1 MMWKRMFFVVF
12 VFLIFQFGVLN
23 SQEKKFQSVGVKKD
37 TSVVEK
43 GKVKKPGS
51 PLSTGAGFLISDDPS
66 ATPDASAILD
76 VKVTGATKKGV
87 LIPRMTASERLSIS
101 SPAVGLLVYQTD
113 GTPGFYYWD
122 GSVWQRLS
130 LSGEGALPSGSAG
143 QTLRH
148 DGTSWVASSLIYN
161 DGTRVGIG
169 TTSPTGAKLH
179 ILGSSGEPSLRLT
192 GSNGFEAGVF
202 FQNTTSG
209 TGRTYSIYSANT
221 GVLTIGDETAS
232 QVRIAIDPTGKVGI
246 GTASPSYTLD
256 VSGSAR
262 VSGLATGGLPRVV
275 LSNNDGSLSTSGAGT
290 NGQVLTWTS
299 TGPAWSIPEMD
310 VASTIWGATGTTAAK
325 PTVGAILISPIYIP
339 ARITVNQIRLRV
351 TTALG
356 AAGDVGVYDANGN
369 LVLNGGAGSLTT
381 AVGVKI
387 IVPQQVNRTLNPG
400 QYYVAITWNST
411 TGVIA
416 GANLGATSAMDRTGY
431 ISTGGG
437 NVLPA
442 TINLNTINPT
452 PYIYYVSLNR

>member
-1 MMWKRMFFVVF
+1 MMCKRMFFVLI

-23 SQEKKFQSVGVKKD
+23 SQEKKFQNVGVKKD

-179 ILGSSGEPSLRLT
+179 ILGSSGEPGLRLT
-192 GSNGFEAGVF
+192 GSTGFEAGVF
-202 FQNTTSG
+202 FENT
-209 TGRTYSIYSANT
+209 TGRTYSIYSTNA
-221 GVLTIGDETAS
+221 GILTIGDETAS

-262 VSGLATGGLPRVV
+262 VSGLATGGLPQVV
-275 LSNNDGSLSTSGAGT
+275 LSNNDGSLSASGAGT
-290 NGQVLTWTS
+290 DGQVLTWTS

-310 VASTIWGATGTTAAK
+310 VASTIWGAIGATAAK
-325 PTVGAILISPIYIP
+325 PTAGAILISPIYIP

-381 AVGVKI
+381 AAGVKTI
-387 IVPQQVNRTLNPG
+387 IPQQVNRTLNPG

-416 GANLGATSAMDRTGY
+416 GANLGLADAMYRTGY

>member
-1 MMWKRMFFVVF
+1 MMWKRMFFVVI

-23 SQEKKFQSVGVKKD
+23 SQEKKFQNVEVKKD
-37 TSVVEK
+37 TSVIEK

-169 TTSPTGAKLH
+169 TTSPTGARLH

-192 GSNGFEAGVF
+192 GSTGFEAGVF
-202 FQNTTSG
+202 FENT
-209 TGRTYSIYSANT
+209 TGRTYSIYSTNA

-262 VSGLATGGLPRVV
+262 VSGLATGGLPQVIF
-275 LSNNDGSLSTSGAGT
+275 SNNDGSLSTSGAGT

-299 TGPAWSIPEMD
+299 TGPVWSIPEMD
-310 VASTIWGATGTTAAK
+310 VASTIWGAIGATAAK

-351 TTALG
+351 TTA
-356 AAGDVGVYDANGN
+356 AAGVTGDVGVYDANGN
-369 LVLNGGAGSLTT
+369 LVLNGGANSLNMAT
-381 AVGVKI
+381 AGVKI

-411 TGVIA
+411 AGVIA
-416 GANLGATSAMDRTGY
+416 GANLGLANAMYRTGY

-437 NVLPA
+437 TVLPA
-442 TINLNTINPT
+442 TIDLNAIT
-452 PYIYYVSLNR
+452 PWLYIFYVSLNR

>member
-1 MMWKRMFFVVF
+1 MMWKRMFFVGF

-23 SQEKKFQSVGVKKD
+23 SQEKKIQSVEVKKD
-37 TSVVEK
+37 TSVIEK

-101 SPAVGLLVYQTD
+101 SPAVGLLVYQTN

-130 LSGEGALPSGSAG
+130 LTGEGALPSGSAG

-161 DGTRVGIG
+161 DGTRIGIG

-179 ILGSSGEPSLRLT
+179 ILGSSGEPGLRLT
-192 GSNGFEAGVF
+192 GSTGFEAGVF
-202 FQNTTSG
+202 FENT
-209 TGRTYSIYSANT
+209 TGRTYSIYSTNS
-221 GVLTIGDETAS
+221 GILTIGDETAS

-299 TGPAWSIPEMD
+299 TGPAWSSGSYNMG
-310 VASTIWGATGTTAAK
+310 SRTYLTQSLTATGTGATWIVPAGRYYMWASGNNVQLQVLDSGGTWR
-325 PTVGAILISPIYIP
+325 TVGTLPLATGTVSGLIISDGVNLRLNNGSGASRTVYLISL
-339 ARITVNQIRLRV
+339 Q
-351 TTALG
+351 
-356 AAGDVGVYDANGN
+356 
-369 LVLNGGAGSLTT
+369 
-381 AVGVKI
+381 
-387 IVPQQVNRTLNPG
+387 
-400 QYYVAITWNST
+400 
-411 TGVIA
+411 
-416 GANLGATSAMDRTGY
+416 
-431 ISTGGG
+431 
-437 NVLPA
+437 
-442 TINLNTINPT
+442 
-452 PYIYYVSLNR
+452 

>member
-1 MMWKRMFFVVF
+1 MMWKRMFFVGF

-23 SQEKKFQSVGVKKD
+23 SQEKKFQNVEVKKD

-148 DGTSWVASSLIYN
+148 DGTNWVASSLIYN

-179 ILGSSGEPSLRLT
+179 IWGSSGEPSLRLT

-202 FQNTTSG
+202 FENTT
-209 TGRTYSIYSANT
+209 GRIYSIYSTNS
-221 GVLTIGDETAS
+221 GILTIGDETAS

-310 VASTIWGATGTTAAK
+310 VASTIWGATGATAAK

-381 AVGVKI
+381 AAGVKTI
-387 IVPQQVNRTLNPG
+387 IPQQVNRTLNPG

>member
-1 MMWKRMFFVVF
+1 MWKRMFFVVI

-23 SQEKKFQSVGVKKD
+23 SQEKKFQNVEVKKD

-43 GKVKKPGS
+43 GKVKKPGF

-130 LSGEGALPSGSAG
+130 LSGEGALPSGSTG

-202 FQNTTSG
+202 FENT
-209 TGRTYSIYSANT
+209 TGRTYSIYSTNA

-262 VSGLATGGLPRVV
+262 VSDLATGGLPQVV
-275 LSNNDGSLSTSGAGT
+275 FSNNDGSLSTSGAGT

-310 VASTIWGATGTTAAK
+310 VASTIWGAIGATAAK
-325 PTVGAILISPIYIP
+325 PTNTAILISPIYIP

-369 LVLNGGAGSLTT
+369 LVLNGGANSLTT
-381 AVGVKI
+381 TAGVKI

-416 GANLGATSAMDRTGY
+416 GVNLGVANAMYRTGY

-437 NVLPA
+437 TVLPA
-442 TINLNTINPT
+442 TIDLNAIT
-452 PYIYYVSLNR
+452 PWLYIFYVSLNR

>member
-1 MMWKRMFFVVF
+1 MMWKRMIFVVI

-23 SQEKKFQSVGVKKD
+23 SQEKKFQNVEVKKD
-37 TSVVEK
+37 TSVIEK

-202 FQNTTSG
+202 FENTT
-209 TGRTYSIYSANT
+209 GRIYSIYSTNS
-221 GVLTIGDETAS
+221 GILTIGDETAS

-256 VSGSAR
+256 VIGYAR
-262 VSGLATGGLPRVV
+262 VSKLATDGLPQVV
-275 LSNNDGSLSTSGAGT
+275 FSNNDGSLSTSGAGT
-290 NGQVLTWTS
+290 DGQVLTWTS
-299 TGPAWSIPEMD
+299 TGPAWSYNPFVVTILAGNANLTWSNMPNTLTELP
-310 VASTIWGATGTTAAK
+310 VAPRYRTRVDLSNVTQ
-325 PTVGAILISPIYIP
+325 
-339 ARITVNQIRLRV
+339 ARITVV
-351 TTALG
+351 VMVAG
-356 AAGDVGVYDANGN
+356 AATARLAVQYSTDQVTWNYLDGFSGPFVNINTTGLQVSSWVNISSGARGDVYLRIVGLNGN
-369 LVLNGGAGSLTT
+369 GAS
-381 AVGVKI
+381 
-387 IVPQQVNRTLNPG
+387 PQFGL
-400 QYYVAITWNST
+400 IT
-411 TGVIA
+411 VQF
-416 GANLGATSAMDRTGY
+416 R
-431 ISTGGG
+431 
-437 NVLPA
+437 
-442 TINLNTINPT
+442 
-452 PYIYYVSLNR
+452 

>member
-1 MMWKRMFFVVF
+1 
-12 VFLIFQFGVLN
+12 
-23 SQEKKFQSVGVKKD
+23 
-37 TSVVEK
+37 
-43 GKVKKPGS
+43 
-51 PLSTGAGFLISDDPS
+51 
-66 ATPDASAILD
+66 
-76 VKVTGATKKGV
+76 
-87 LIPRMTASERLSIS
+87 MTASERLSIS

-169 TTSPTGAKLH
+169 TTSPTGARLH

-192 GSNGFEAGVF
+192 GSTGFEAGVF
-202 FQNTTSG
+202 FENT
-209 TGRTYSIYSANT
+209 TGRTYSIYSTNA

-262 VSGLATGGLPRVV
+262 VSGLATGGLPQVIF
-275 LSNNDGSLSTSGAGT
+275 SNNDGSLSTSGAGT

-299 TGPAWSIPEMD
+299 TGPVWSIPEMD
-310 VASTIWGATGTTAAK
+310 VASTIWGAIGATAAK

-351 TTALG
+351 TTA
-356 AAGDVGVYDANGN
+356 AAGVTGDVGVYDANGN
-369 LVLNGGAGSLTT
+369 LVLNGGANSLNMAT
-381 AVGVKI
+381 AGVKI

-411 TGVIA
+411 AGVIA
-416 GANLGATSAMDRTGY
+416 GANLGLANAMYRTGY

-437 NVLPA
+437 TVLPA
-442 TINLNTINPT
+442 TIDLNAIT
-452 PYIYYVSLNR
+452 PWLYIFYVSLNR

>member
-1 MMWKRMFFVVF
+1 MWKRMFFVGF

-23 SQEKKFQSVGVKKD
+23 SQEKKFQNVEVKKD

-130 LSGEGALPSGSAG
+130 LTGEGALPSGSAG

-179 ILGSSGEPSLRLT
+179 ILGASGEPGLRLT

-202 FQNTTSG
+202 FENTTSV
-209 TGRTYSIYSANT
+209 TGRTYSIYSTNS
-221 GVLTIGDETAS
+221 GILTIGDETAS

-262 VSGLATGGLPRVV
+262 VSGLATGGLPQVV
-275 LSNNDGSLSTSGAGT
+275 FSNNDGSLSTSGAGT

-299 TGPAWSIPEMD
+299 TGPAWSSGSYNMGSRTYLTQSLGIGATWIVPAGRYYMW
-310 VASTIWGATGTTAAK
+310 ASGNNVQLQVLDSGGTWRTVGTLPLATGTVSGLIISDGVNLRLNNVSGANR
-325 PTVGAILISPIYIP
+325 TVFLISL
-339 ARITVNQIRLRV
+339 Q
-351 TTALG
+351 
-356 AAGDVGVYDANGN
+356 
-369 LVLNGGAGSLTT
+369 
-381 AVGVKI
+381 
-387 IVPQQVNRTLNPG
+387 
-400 QYYVAITWNST
+400 
-411 TGVIA
+411 
-416 GANLGATSAMDRTGY
+416 
-431 ISTGGG
+431 
-437 NVLPA
+437 
-442 TINLNTINPT
+442 
-452 PYIYYVSLNR
+452 

>member
-1 MMWKRMFFVVF
+1 MWKRMFFVVIA
-12 VFLIFQFGVLN
+12 FLIFQFGVLN
-23 SQEKKFQSVGVKKD
+23 SQEKKFQNVEVKKD

-43 GKVKKPGS
+43 GKVKKPGF
-51 PLSTGAGFLISDDPS
+51 PLSIGAGFLISDDPS

-169 TTSPTGAKLH
+169 TTSPTGARLH
-179 ILGSSGEPSLRLT
+179 ILGSSGEPGLRLT
-192 GSNGFEAGVF
+192 GSTGFEAGVF
-202 FQNTTSG
+202 FENTTSV
-209 TGRTYSIYSANT
+209 TGRTYSIYSTNA

-262 VSGLATGGLPRVV
+262 VSGLATGGLPQVV
-275 LSNNDGSLSTSGAGT
+275 FSNNDGSLSTSGAGT

-299 TGPAWSIPEMD
+299 TGPAWSYNPFVVTILAGNANLTWTNMP
-310 VASTIWGATGTTAAK
+310 VALTELAGVTRYRTRVDLTNV
-325 PTVGAILISPIYIP
+325 TQ
-339 ARITVNQIRLRV
+339 ARITVVVMVAGATNARLAVQYSTDQV
-351 TTALG
+351 TWNYLDGSSGPFVNINSTGLQVSSWVNITAGARGDVYLRIVGLNGDG
-356 AAGDVGVYDANGN
+356 AAD
-369 LVLNGGAGSLTT
+369 
-381 AVGVKI
+381 
-387 IVPQQVNRTLNPG
+387 PQFGL
-400 QYYVAITWNST
+400 IT
-411 TGVIA
+411 VQF
-416 GANLGATSAMDRTGY
+416 R
-431 ISTGGG
+431 
-437 NVLPA
+437 
-442 TINLNTINPT
+442 
-452 PYIYYVSLNR
+452 

>member
-1 MMWKRMFFVVF
+1 MMWKRMFFVGF

-23 SQEKKFQSVGVKKD
+23 SQEKKFQNVEVKKD

-179 ILGSSGEPSLRLT
+179 ILGSSGEPGLRLT
-192 GSNGFEAGVF
+192 GSTGFEAGVF
-202 FQNTTSG
+202 FENT
-209 TGRTYSIYSANT
+209 TGRTYSIYSTNS
-221 GVLTIGDETAS
+221 GILTIGDETAS

-299 TGPAWSIPEMD
+299 TGPAWSSGSYNMG
-310 VASTIWGATGTTAAK
+310 SRTYLTQSLTATGTGATWIVPAGRYYMWASGNNVQLQVLDSGGTWR
-325 PTVGAILISPIYIP
+325 TVGTLPLATGTVSGLIISDGVNLRLNNGSGASRTVYLISL
-339 ARITVNQIRLRV
+339 Q
-351 TTALG
+351 
-356 AAGDVGVYDANGN
+356 
-369 LVLNGGAGSLTT
+369 
-381 AVGVKI
+381 
-387 IVPQQVNRTLNPG
+387 
-400 QYYVAITWNST
+400 
-411 TGVIA
+411 
-416 GANLGATSAMDRTGY
+416 
-431 ISTGGG
+431 
-437 NVLPA
+437 
-442 TINLNTINPT
+442 
-452 PYIYYVSLNR
+452 

>member
-1 MMWKRMFFVVF
+1 MMWKRMFFVGF

-23 SQEKKFQSVGVKKD
+23 SQEKKFQNVEVKKD
-37 TSVVEK
+37 TSVIEK

-169 TTSPTGAKLH
+169 TTSPTGARLH
-179 ILGSSGEPSLRLT
+179 ILGSSGEPGLRLT
-192 GSNGFEAGVF
+192 GSTGFEAGVF
-202 FQNTTSG
+202 FENT
-209 TGRTYSIYSANT
+209 TGRTYSIYSTNS
-221 GVLTIGDETAS
+221 GILTIGDETAS

-262 VSGLATGGLPRVV
+262 VSGLATGGLPQVV
-275 LSNNDGSLSTSGAGT
+275 FSNNDGSLSTSGAGT

-299 TGPAWSIPEMD
+299 TGPAWYIPEMD
-310 VASTIWGATGTTAAK
+310 VASTIWGAIGATAAK

-356 AAGDVGVYDANGN
+356 ATGDVGVYDANGN
-369 LVLNGGAGSLTT
+369 LVLNGGANSLTT
-381 AVGVKI
+381 TAGVKI
-387 IVPQQVNRTLNPG
+387 IVPQQLNRTLNPG